1 MTPTSSNEAESQS
14 ASPNAILSID
24 DEESK
29 LPESKEALT
38 LFTFETSK
46 QYKRK
51 LLYIK
56 RRSSTKSRKMTE
68 RKLKHKM
75 QTWKN

>member
-1 MTPTSSNEAESQS
+1 MTSISWNEAESQS
-14 ASPNAILSID
+14 ALPNAIISID
-24 DEESK
+24 DEERK

-38 LFTFETSK
+38 LVTFETSK
-46 QYKRK
+46 QDKRK